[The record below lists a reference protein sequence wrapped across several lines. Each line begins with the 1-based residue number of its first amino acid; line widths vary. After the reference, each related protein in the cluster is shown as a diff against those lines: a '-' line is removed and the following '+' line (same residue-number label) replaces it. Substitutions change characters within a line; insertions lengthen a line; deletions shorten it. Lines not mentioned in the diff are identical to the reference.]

1 MSYNFFKENLQEQAY
16 RLAEE
21 IRDRKWD
28 ALPGID
34 RPAASAEIIAEL
46 RRRCPGFTT
55 EEYARAIA
63 DGLFD
68 SR

>member
-1 MSYNFFKENLQEQAY
+1 MSYNFFSEALQEQAY
-16 RLAEE
+16 RLAGE

-28 ALPGID
+28 QLPGID
-34 RPAASAEIIAEL
+34 RPAASAEVIAEL
-46 RRRCPGFTT
+46 RRRCPGFST

-63 DGLFD
+63 DGFSN